1 MADIFDQL
9 NLSFQR
15 RNNCVFLMA
24 DKIEK
29 HFNFE
34 HFIPHLCEKKV
45 QENIF
50 DMFPNLTDVLQE
62 FPHIS
67 TDIQRIFRD
76 HLTKLTQKL
85 SYYFP
90 NDRRVGN
97 EWICDPFSVDLSNVD
112 VVLINLQT
120 QLVELASNG
129 SLQLAFHK
137 TDLSSFWIQTRHG
150 YPELADHATKFLLPF
165 SITYLCESGFSTV
178 TAIKTKKQE

>member
-1 MADIFDQL
+1 
-9 NLSFQR
+9 
-15 RNNCVFLMA
+15 MA
-24 DKIEK
+24 DKIEAFK
-29 HFNFE
+29 RKFV
-34 HFIPHLCEKKV
+34 LCEKKV

-97 EWICDPFSVDLSNVD
+97 EWICDPFSVDLSDVD

-120 QLVELASNG
+120 QLVELVSNG
-129 SLQLAFHK
+129 SLQLAFRK

-150 YPELADHATKFLLPF
+150 YPELTDRATKFLLPF

-178 TAIKTKKQE
+178 TATKTKKQE